1 MLNDLPA
8 ILAGL
13 LLIMIELIR
22 SIPAYLRVKN
32 TGSSDGVSAASLGVL
47 AGTGVA
53 WVVLA
58 ILVSAWWILAAN
70 VLWLTIHLMLC
81 WEVCRI
87 DRIKRKKFTSS
98 TLTSVIVFAIAVL
111 VAAFFVPVKE
121 SLSIMLGLSALF
133 YAVPAVYEGMI
144 SKTTRGL
151 SMIALSVN
159 AIEGLVYLLAGFSI
173 VNLASADSPVLGFIF
188 FGVIAVLSNG
198 ARLTRVMYRRF
209 RKLDDVIIVTV

>member
-1 MLNDLPA
+1 MLIDGPA

-13 LLIMIELIR
+13 LLIIIELIR

-58 ILVSAWWILAAN
+58 ISVSAWWILAAN

-87 DRIKRKKFTSS
+87 DQIKRKKFISS
-98 TLTSVIVFAIAVL
+98 TMASVIVFAVAML
-111 VAAFFVPVKE
+111 VAAFFVPIRE

-133 YAVPAVYEGMI
+133 YAVPAVYEVMI

-209 RKLDDVIIVTV
+209 RKLDDVIVTI

>member
-1 MLNDLPA
+1 MLIDMPA
-8 ILAGL
+8 LFSGL
-13 LLIMIELIR
+13 LLVVIELIR

-53 WVVLA
+53 WIILA
-58 ILVSAWWILAAN
+58 LSVNAWWVLTAN
-70 VLWLTIHLMLC
+70 VLWLTIHVMLC

-87 DRIKRKKFTSS
+87 DRIKSKKFISS
-98 TLTSVIVFAIAVL
+98 TLIAVIVFAVAVAIAS
-111 VAAFFVPVKE
+111 FYVPVKE

-159 AIEGLVYLLAGFSI
+159 GIEGLVYLLAGFSI

-198 ARLTRVMYRRF
+198 TRLTRVMYRRI
-209 RKLDDVIIVTV
+209 RKLDDVIVDAV